1 MPYTILYHPDIT
13 RRDLRRIPLNV
24 QSRIAD
30 ALAARLQES
39 PEKYGQ
45 PLRGTLRGY
54 WKLRVGDYRAVFKIV
69 GDEVWVLAILHRRHV
84 YADVLRRLGWQPA

>member
-1 MPYTILYHPDIT
+1 VPYTLLYHPDIK
-13 RRDLRRIPLNV
+13 RRDLPRVPLNV

-30 ALAARLQES
+30 ALAVRLQGT

-54 WKLRVGDYRAVFKIV
+54 WKLRVGDYRVVFKIV
-69 GDEVWVLAILHRRHV
+69 GDEAWVLAILHKGQV
-84 YADVLRRLGWQPA
+84 YEDVLRRIERQPA